1 MPKKKEEIFA
11 HQLKWQSL
19 FDHNIIEQICRPWI
33 AKKIREYMGAEEP
46 MMINIVIKLLK
57 QKCTETQ
64 LLNKIQNILDEAS
77 EEFVEKLWRV
87 LVFEDMKIE
96 AGLYNKT

>member
-1 MPKKKEEIFA
+1 
-11 HQLKWQSL
+11 
-19 FDHNIIEQICRPWI
+19 
-33 AKKIREYMGAEEP
+33 MGAEEP

-96 AGLYNKT
+96 AGLYEQWEKNCKVKKVW